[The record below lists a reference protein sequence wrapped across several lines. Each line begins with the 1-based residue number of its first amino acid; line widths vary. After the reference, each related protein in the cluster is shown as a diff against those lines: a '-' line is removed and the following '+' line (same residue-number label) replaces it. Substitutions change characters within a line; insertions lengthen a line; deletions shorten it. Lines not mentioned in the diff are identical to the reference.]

1 MKLNTQRTFRFYWK
15 HVKKFKF
22 LSVVLVIVLLGA
34 TAASL
39 IAPYYYKV
47 LFDLIVD
54 EGVRSDIANQL
65 VGILAII
72 FGYHF
77 LEWFFWRIAVIG
89 NIYLQSRVMGNIANE
104 CFERLHNHSYN
115 FFTSNFTGSLV
126 KKVNRMVHSFES
138 IADNIYYELVPL
150 VLKVVVI
157 FIVLFTIQPL
167 LGIVMI
173 IWTFLFVLFNLLFS
187 RYKWKYDIIK
197 AKAGTKTTAQLADTI
212 TNSITIKLF
221 AGLKHEVKKF
231 VKIYDDWVKKTRK
244 AWNLDEIARAVQH
257 FAIIALEF
265 IVFFIAIKYW
275 TEGDLTAGDFIWV
288 QAYLITLFE
297 KIWGF
302 GRIMRNMFRDF
313 ADAEEMTE
321 ILNTKLEIQDAKDA
335 KKLSIVRGKI
345 EFQKVRFSYDKT
357 VKVIKKLDLK
367 IKSGEKIALVGPS
380 GGGKTTVTKLILRF
394 FDIQRGKILIDG
406 QNIKS
411 VTQDSL
417 RSQISLVPQD
427 PILFH
432 RTLLDNIKYGRRN
445 ASEEEVIAASKLAH
459 CHEFIQKF
467 PEKYETL
474 VGERGVKLSGGE
486 RQRVAIARAILANN
500 PILILDEATSS
511 LDSYSESQI
520 QKALANL
527 MKNKTTLIIAHRLST
542 IMSADRIIV
551 FQDGDIVESGT
562 HADLISDKSGL
573 YKKLWDLQSGGY
585 VKS

>member
-1 MKLNTQRTFRFYWK
+1 MQSNTKQTFRFYWN
-15 HVKKFKF
+15 HIKKFK
-22 LSVVLVIVLLGA
+22 LTVVLLVIVLLGA

-54 EGVRSDIANQL
+54 EGAKSELVGPL

-72 FGYHF
+72 FGFHF

-89 NIYLQSRVMGNIANE
+89 NIYLQSKIMGDIAAE
-104 CFERLHNHSYN
+104 CFERMHNHSYN

-126 KKVNRMVHSFES
+126 KKVNRMVRSFES
-138 IADNIYYELVPL
+138 IADNIYYELTPL
-150 VLKVVVI
+150 ALKVIVI
-157 FIVLFTIQPL
+157 FIVLFYIQPY
-167 LGIVMI
+167 LGIAMI
-173 IWTFLFVLFNLLFS
+173 VWTALFLGFNLIWS
-187 RYKWKYDIIK
+187 RYKWKFDIIK
-197 AKAGTKTTAQLADTI
+197 AKADTKTTAQLADTI

-221 AGLKHEVKKF
+221 AGLKSEVKKF
-231 VKIYDDWVKKTRK
+231 TNITGEWVKKTRK
-244 AWNLDEIARAVQH
+244 AWNLDEIARSIQH

-265 IVFFIAIKYW
+265 IVFYIAIKYW
-275 TEGDLTAGDFIWV
+275 AEGEITAGDFIWV

-302 GRIMRNMFRDF
+302 GRIMRNLFRDL

-321 ILNTKLEIQDAKDA
+321 ILNQKIEIADVKDA
-335 KKLSIVRGKI
+335 KKLSVIRGKI
-345 EFQKVRFSYDKT
+345 EFEKVRFSYDKSR
-357 VKVIKKLDLK
+357 KVINNLSLK
-367 IKSGEKIALVGPS
+367 IKSGERIALVGPS
-380 GGGKTTVTKLILRF
+380 GGGKSTVTKLILRF
-394 FDIQRGKILIDG
+394 FDIQRGKILIDN

-411 VTQDSL
+411 VTQNSL

-432 RTLLDNIKYGRRN
+432 RNLMENIKYGRQD
-445 ASEEEVIAASKLAH
+445 ATEQEVFAAAKLAN
-459 CHEFIQKF
+459 CHEFIMKF
-467 PEKYETL
+467 PKKYETL

-511 LDSYSESQI
+511 LDSRSESQI
-520 QKALANL
+520 QEALQNL
-527 MKNKTTLIIAHRLST
+527 MKNRTTLVIAHRLST
-542 IMSADRIIV
+542 IMKMDRIIV
-551 FQDGDIVESGT
+551 FQDGTIAEQGT
-562 HADLISDKSGL
+562 HADLISNDSGL

-585 VKS
+585 VK

>member
-1 MKLNTQRTFRFYWK
+1 M
-15 HVKKFKF
+15 
-22 LSVVLVIVLLGA
+22 VILIFVLLGA

-54 EGVRSDIANQL
+54 EGVRSEIVNTL
-65 VGILAII
+65 IGVLAII
-72 FGYHF
+72 FGFHF
-77 LEWFFWRIAVIG
+77 LEWLFWRIAVIG
-89 NIYLQSRVMGNIANE
+89 NIKMQSRIMGNIANE

-150 VLKVVVI
+150 ALKVVVI

-173 IWTFLFVLFNLLFS
+173 IWTFLFVFLNLLFS
-187 RYKWKYDIIK
+187 KYKWKYDIIK
-197 AKAGTKTTAQLADTI
+197 AKADTKTTAQLADTI

-221 AGLKHEVKKF
+221 AGLKYEVKKF
-231 VKIYDDWVKKTRK
+231 AKIIDDWVTKTRK
-244 AWNLDEIARAVQH
+244 AWNLDEIARALQH

-275 TEGDLTAGDFIWV
+275 ALGELTAGDFIWV

-302 GRIMRNMFRDF
+302 GRIMRNMFRDL

-335 KKLSIVRGKI
+335 KKLSVVRGKI
-345 EFQKVRFSYDKT
+345 EFEKVRFSYDKS
-357 VKVIKKLDLK
+357 VKVIKKMNLK
-367 IKSGEKIALVGPS
+367 IKPGEKIALVGPS

-394 FDIQRGKILIDG
+394 FDIQRGKILIDS

-432 RTLLDNIKYGRRN
+432 RTIKENIRYGSRD
-445 ASEEEVIAASKLAH
+445 ATEEEVTAAAKLAH

-467 PEKYETL
+467 PAKYDTF

-520 QKALANL
+520 QQALANL

-551 FQDGDIVESGT
+551 FQDGEIAESGT